1 MAVLQN
7 ECYRLVT
14 IGYLKKFIGQSGST
28 SSIQNDSGGYATI
41 TRTDDTYCP
50 TYSELTGGTI
60 IQAWSQG
67 STPKSDRDGIA
78 VKPSAIL
85 GSGYANNQCVDRND
99 LYLSITRMLPLSIKL
114 GKYTFD
120 ACSGETNVSVSYSY
134 VRTTKTMSGC
144 ATDESAITYSMSS
157 ATVDAPCSELSLVKT
172 LPNSASTITCT
183 SYKMFLNNDGSE
195 RTDKITASVNFRGT
209 IYSSSATTNQ
219 PASEGGYTHKLSER
233 DVPID
238 IRELQAS
245 PSNYRVEYVSTN
257 PPGCD
262 INYTVS
268 LAGTGSYGH
277 YITYAYEKCG
287 VVNTADTIEVMAST
301 ATTTIPTVSD
311 TLVGHTDDCCHGDT
325 LVDTKTLTLSWSGLS
340 VSRDF
345 AAICQTC
352 SCPTPPPEPTKCCQL
367 NGPMSISCNGEAQF
381 EIGECGCQNMVDLGL
396 SVKWGEYPI
405 GTNENYEGVTF
416 SGEQYIA
423 PTGFIFFQWGWVDKW
438 TTGGTSHV
446 LYDGDISPTTLDDS
460 DTDIDDNLPE
470 GETKDV
476 AKYHW
481 PNSGYRMPTKIEAQ
495 ELLANTTKEW
505 KTNYKGISGLN
516 GYLLTSTKPG
526 YTDKSIFFPAAGEF
540 YPESEKA
547 GNPWFFHGA
556 GVFIYIWTRTGYKEK
571 ENNYS
576 AYRFVYPD
584 GSGPLKVTDSSRR
597 YGDIIMPVCDRG

>member
-28 SSIQNDSGGYATI
+28 SSIQNNSGGYVTI

-157 ATVDAPCSELSLVKT
+157 TTVDAPCSELSFVKT

-183 SYKMFLNNDGSE
+183 SYKMFPNNDSSE
-195 RTDKITASVNFRGT
+195 RTDNIAANVNFRGT
-209 IYSSSATTNQ
+209 TYSSSVTTNQ
-219 PASEGGYTHKLSER
+219 PAAEGGYTHKVSER

-238 IRELQAS
+238 IRDLQAS
-245 PSNYRVEYVSTN
+245 PSSYRVEYKSTT

-277 YITYAYEKCG
+277 YIKYAYEKCG
-287 VVNTADTIEVMAST
+287 VVNTADTIEVMVST
-301 ATTTIPTVSD
+301 ATTTIPSVND
-311 TLVGHTDDCCHGDT
+311 TLVGHTDDCCQGDT

-345 AAICQTC
+345 VAICQQC
-352 SCPTPPPEPTKCCQL
+352 DCPTPPPEPTKCCQL
-367 NGPMSISCNGEAQF
+367 NGPMFINCSGEVQF
-381 EIGECGCQNMVDLGL
+381 EVGECGCQNVIDLGL
-396 SVKWGEYPI
+396 PSGTKWGQYPM
-405 GTNENYEGVTF
+405 GTDENYNTF
-416 SGEQYIA
+416 SYYIWGHTYEAHEGDTTSEQPQYE
-423 PTGFIFFQWGWVDKW
+423 GDKAQCSSYRCE
-438 TTGGTSHV
+438 TELDDEHDVIKV
-446 LYDGDISPTTLDDS
+446 LY
-460 DTDIDDNLPE
+460 
-470 GETKDV
+470 
-476 AKYHW
+476 
-481 PNSGYRMPTKIEAQ
+481 PNSDYRMPTHDEAV
-495 ELLANTTKEW
+495 ELVENCDAKYV
-505 KTNYKGISGLN
+505 TNYNSKGVN
-516 GYLLTSTKPG
+516 GWLLTSKINSNKLFIP
-526 YTDKSIFFPAAGEF
+526 SCGEL
-540 YPESEKA
+540 YPPDGIHSTWYKRMVLPESMTL
-547 GNPWFFHGA
+547 
-556 GVFIYIWTRTGYKEK
+556 WTRSGVWLTDNNPNAHRLVYDGTNGPQGYPGPRMPQ
-571 ENNYS
+571 NG
-576 AYRFVYPD
+576 
-584 GSGPLKVTDSSRR
+584 GSRK
-597 YGDIIMPVCDRG
+597 YGCLVMPVCDNG